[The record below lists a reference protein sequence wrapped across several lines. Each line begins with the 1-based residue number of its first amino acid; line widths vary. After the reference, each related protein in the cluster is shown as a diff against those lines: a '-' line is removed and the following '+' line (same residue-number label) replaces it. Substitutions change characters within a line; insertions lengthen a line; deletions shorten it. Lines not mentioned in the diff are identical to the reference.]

1 MTPDPYLNAYETART
16 ELAQITVRFD
26 QLRAR
31 KSHIENLVVVLQQTL
46 GAHGQANIE
55 TQAEMEAMPSQ
66 HPQETAA
73 HVAEVE
79 TEPENYSFH
88 QVPSPS
94 PLSETSGDPFE
105 RRVKTSF
112 RFRGISAQRY

>member
-16 ELAQITVRFD
+16 ELAQITMRFD

-46 GAHGQANIE
+46 GAHGQPTIE
-55 TQAEMEAMPSQ
+55 PQAEMEAMSSQ
-66 HPQETAA
+66 RAQETAP
-73 HVAEVE
+73 HVAEQ

-94 PLSETSGDPFE
+94 PLSESSGDPFE